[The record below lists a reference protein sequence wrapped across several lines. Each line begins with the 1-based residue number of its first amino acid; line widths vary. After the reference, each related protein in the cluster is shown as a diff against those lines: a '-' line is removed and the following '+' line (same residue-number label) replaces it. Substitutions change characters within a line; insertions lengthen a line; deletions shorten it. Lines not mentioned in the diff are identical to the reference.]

1 MIYSPLVRKAVLI
14 MFQAHKEDLD
24 KGGYPY
30 VFHPFY
36 LATQMPDEDSTIVA
50 LLHDVVEDHG
60 DLWSFE
66 RLAGEGFNTKIIDA
80 IKLLTHDPEVLY
92 LDYVRKLS
100 TNPLA
105 RRVKIADLKHNKDE
119 TRTDGKAPK
128 KQDLYDEA
136 LAILQ

>member
-80 IKLLTHDPEVLY
+80 IKLLTHDPEVPY

-105 RRVKIADLKHNKDE
+105 RRVKLADLKHNKDE

-128 KQDLYDEA
+128 KQDLYEKA